1 MRYLILLLLISCGT
15 RKVENT
21 QKKTYS
27 NTEISTRGINS
38 IRIDSSYTFD
48 FRSLILTPIDENK
61 PMIVDGKELKN
72 VKIESSHKTE
82 EGQIIKIDSSRT
94 REKQK
99 IEAGAEEKTKISEKK
114 NNDLQIPLIILAVG
128 IVIILYLKLR

>member
-15 RKVENT
+15 RRVENV
-21 QKKTYS
+21 KKQTYS
-27 NTEISTRGINS
+27 NTEISTKGVNN

-72 VKIESSHKTE
+72 VKIEANHKTE
-82 EGQIIKIDSSRT
+82 GGQIIKIDSSRT
-94 REKQK
+94 REKQI
-99 IEAGAEEKTKISEKK
+99 IEVETSEKTKISEKK

-128 IVIILYLKLR
+128 IVIILYLKFR

>member
-27 NTEISTRGINS
+27 NTEISTKGVNN
-38 IRIDSSYTFD
+38 IRVDSSYSFD

-72 VKIESSHKTE
+72 VKIEANHKIE
-82 EGQIIKIDSSRT
+82 EGQIVKIDSSRT

-99 IEAGAEEKTKISEKK
+99 IEVKTEEKVKISEKK

-128 IVIILYLKLR
+128 IVIIIYLKLK